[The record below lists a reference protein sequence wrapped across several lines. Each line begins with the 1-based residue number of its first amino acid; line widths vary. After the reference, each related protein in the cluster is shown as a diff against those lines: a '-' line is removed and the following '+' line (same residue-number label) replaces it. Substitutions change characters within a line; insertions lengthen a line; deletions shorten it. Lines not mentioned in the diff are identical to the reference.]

1 MADGRLDF
9 DDIIRVQNLMASR
22 IAQEDEVDLKI
33 KIIDMISKLTGKKK
47 SIQVEDLIVEA
58 QYESIDESTVL
69 KMLDDLV
76 LDKMIFLT
84 DSRIFKNF

>member
-33 KIIDMISKLTGKKK
+33 KIIDMISQLTGKKK